1 MNTDGGTDMKYEL
14 TKDLETGNAII
25 DSEHKELFNAVNNIV
40 DACSK
45 GQGRNII
52 KSAIN
57 FLLSYVELHF
67 SHEEK
72 LQSDSKYPDIAKH
85 KAFHE
90 SYKKQL
96 KEISSQIPFDNPTI
110 TDLIKLNGHIA
121 VLINHIRIEDKKL
134 GKFLKQQ

>member
-1 MNTDGGTDMKYEL
+1 MRYEL
-14 TKDLETGNAII
+14 TKDLETGNPLI
-25 DSEHKELFNAVNNIV
+25 DSEHTELFNAVNNIV

-52 KSAIN
+52 ESAIN
-57 FLLSYVELHF
+57 FLLSYVDLHF

-72 LQSDSKYPDIAKH
+72 LQSDNKYPDIEKH

-96 KEISSQIPFDNPTI
+96 KEISSQILFDNPTI
-110 TDLIKLNGHIA
+110 TDLVKLNGHIA

-134 GKFLKQQ
+134 GKFLKQ

>member
-1 MNTDGGTDMKYEL
+1 MRYEL
-14 TKDLETGNAII
+14 TKDLETGNAVI
-25 DSEHKELFNAVNNIV
+25 DNEHRELFNAVNNII

-52 KSAIN
+52 ESAIK

-72 LQSDSKYPDIAKH
+72 LQSDSKYPGMAAH

-96 KEISSQIPFDNPTI
+96 KEISMQIPFDNPAI
-110 TDLIKLNGHIA
+110 TDLVKLNGHIA

-134 GKFLKQQ
+134 GKFLNK

>member
-1 MNTDGGTDMKYEL
+1 MRYEL
-14 TKDLETGNAII
+14 TKDLETGNAVI
-25 DSEHKELFNAVNNIV
+25 DNEHRELFNAVNNII

-52 KSAIN
+52 ESAIK

-72 LQSDSKYPDIAKH
+72 LQSDSKYPGMAAH

-90 SYKKQL
+90 
-96 KEISSQIPFDNPTI
+96 IPFDNPAI
-110 TDLIKLNGHIA
+110 TDLVKLNGHIA

-134 GKFLKQQ
+134 GKFLKQ

>member
-1 MNTDGGTDMKYEL
+1 MGYEL

-25 DSEHKELFNAVNNIV
+25 DNEHKELFNAVNNIV
-40 DACSK
+40 DACSR
-45 GQGRNII
+45 GQGRNVME
-52 KSAIN
+52 SAIN

-67 SHEEK
+67 SHEEQ
-72 LQSDSKYPDIAKH
+72 LQRDSKYPGFAEH

-96 KEISSQIPFDNPTI
+96 KEISAQIPFNNPSI
-110 TDLIKLNGHIA
+110 TDLVKLNGHIA